1 MSTAPKSPPDH
12 LQVQQ
17 SKEKRNI
24 EVMWCAKFQQSKPIQ
39 SQTPGQR
46 SAGYCTKIVLALL
59 SGAACFNLLRAD
71 SARVGN
77 LLASPLEQRFQGA
90 KITAPETLTGIIV
103 LTGTRTRLSEA
114 GQLARRYPQLQ
125 VVVSGAKEMPG
136 VLADLGGGI
145 EPPRVVLEMRARNT
159 FENSLYSTDLE
170 RWLLVTGALHMPRAI
185 GAFRMAGFDVE
196 PWPVDDLAADNPSL
210 ADAALHEWLGL
221 FVYWILGRTN
231 SLFPSPASAPISIP
245 AAVAGSTLHAATA
258 AATTAILPGAD

>member
-1 MSTAPKSPPDH
+1 
-12 LQVQQ
+12 
-17 SKEKRNI
+17 
-24 EVMWCAKFQQSKPIQ
+24 MWCAKFQQLKPIQ
-39 SQTPGQR
+39 SQTLGR
-46 SAGYCTKIVLALL
+46 LAAGYCTKIVLALL

-77 LLASPLEQRFQGA
+77 LLALPLEQRFQGA

-114 GQLARRYPQLQ
+114 GQLARRYPELQ

-145 EPPRVVLEMRARNT
+145 EPSRVVLEMRARNT
-159 FENSLYSTDLE
+159 FENSLYSTELIRPNASE

-221 FVYWILGRTN
+221 FGYWFLGRTD

-245 AAVAGSTLHAATA
+245 AAAAGSSFHAATA
-258 AATTAILPGAD
+258 ATTAISPGAD